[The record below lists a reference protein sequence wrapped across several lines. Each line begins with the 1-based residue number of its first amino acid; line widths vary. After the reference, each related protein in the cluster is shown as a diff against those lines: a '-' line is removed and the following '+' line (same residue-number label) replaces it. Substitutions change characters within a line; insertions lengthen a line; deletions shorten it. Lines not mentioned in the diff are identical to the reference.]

1 MTLLRCVCRRRLEP
15 RNPTVDSRAAE
26 QKEEGE
32 KYISR
37 ISARKCGSSWIA
49 CSFVESAQPKQQR
62 RCDLFGLETRTS
74 DKVLRRAAD
83 RAVPM
88 ALSCYSCRGGQAE
101 APARLFSVRPL
112 TALPQA

>member
-74 DKVLRRAAD
+74 DKVTQTRRRSRRAD
-83 RAVPM
+83 GSFVLFVPW
-88 ALSCYSCRGGQAE
+88 RTG
-101 APARLFSVRPL
+101 
-112 TALPQA
+112 